1 MKIKKERMPFNS
13 VLTKDKYNI
22 NNEDVVVIEK
32 SNTFKFIINI
42 LIAIGKIIIYTILLT
57 LAFIGLISIIIPET
71 RDILIVQTDSVIN
84 EFLKMIGG

>member
-57 LAFIGLISIIIPET
+57 LALIGLISIIIPET

-84 EFLKMIGG
+84 EFFKMIGG